1 MGRSVS
7 CSDRFNGQANG
18 DEVIFSFVDGFV
30 WLSWPGAVSKVRV
43 GGYENVTT
51 AMRVLGAVPTCRAA
65 GERGIQARFWSILL
79 DARSLFDGDTP
90 VLRAVADCLLW
101 TRIGHCGAGLDGRL
115 TPPS

>member
-51 AMRVLGAVPTCRAA
+51 AMQDFLAQCQLAERLANGASKLAS
-65 GERGIQARFWSILL
+65 G
-79 DARSLFDGDTP
+79 RS
-90 VLRAVADCLLW
+90 
-101 TRIGHCGAGLDGRL
+101 
-115 TPPS
+115 S